1 MEARGEHPSDPKV
14 YTKERRGSSLKRI
27 NWVLVVLVLIG
38 FVIGRFIGTYFDGTF
53 LNYGQKF
60 RTQQSG
66 RTESWF
72 YHSYVRAGVQYYHS
86 ECDRCDHFVCGIS
99 FYPLDIIRRRRQKE
113 TYAC

>member
-1 MEARGEHPSDPKV
+1 M
-14 YTKERRGSSLKRI
+14 KRI

-53 LNYGQKF
+53 LNYGQNF
-60 RTQQSG
+60 G